1 MALRDSADSHQVA
14 PKARSGRFRE
24 VPTAGEQLETRVLLR
39 HIDEPGLH
47 RIENYEQLGGYTAL
61 KRAFRDLHE
70 RGEPPARGA
79 YAERWRQEVEPIV
92 GAFARELE
100 PARLDLLRRAVAGGL
115 R

>member
-47 RIENYEQLGGYTAL
+47 RIEIYEQLGGYTAL
-61 KRAFRDLHE
+61 KRAFRDC
-70 RGEPPARGA
+70 
-79 YAERWRQEVEPIV
+79 
-92 GAFARELE
+92 
-100 PARLDLLRRAVAGGL
+100 
-115 R
+115 